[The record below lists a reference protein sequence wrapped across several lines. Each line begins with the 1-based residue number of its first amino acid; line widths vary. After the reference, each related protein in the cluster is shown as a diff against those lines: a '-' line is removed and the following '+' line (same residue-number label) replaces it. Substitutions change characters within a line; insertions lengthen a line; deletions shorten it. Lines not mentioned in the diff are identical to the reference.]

1 MFIVVYRKAIEFF
14 FYINLLSWNLART
27 FVSGVFWERGYFFLD
42 FLCRR
47 SRHLQTK
54 TILCLPS
61 QSVCLLFPFLDTL
74 HYRGL
79 PVICWK
85 GVVRGRSCF
94 VSGKALSTKIQLTI
108 KLRRKRK
115 RIFIQIKLRI
125 IILEADAQSPE
136 NCSPV
141 RSQRHSYIRF
151 WDKR

>member
-1 MFIVVYRKAIEFF
+1 MTFF
-14 FYINLLSWNLART
+14 FFKLTSCPETLLEYL
-27 FVSGVFWERGYFFLD
+27 FVSGIFEGRGYFFFY

-47 SRHLQTK
+47 SG

-74 HYRGL
+74 HYQGL

-85 GVVRGRSCF
+85 GAVRGRSCF

-125 IILEADAQSPE
+125 IILDSDAQSSE
-136 NCSPV
+136 NCPLV

-151 WDKR
+151 